1 MTGIVKTD
9 QIQGAGSSTVT
20 IPSGTALNVTTVSGT
35 PTFSGDV
42 TLPSI
47 NGGQIG
53 GRRNIIINGAMQIAQ
68 RSTSETG
75 KGDADGY
82 FTLDRFRMGHGA
94 ASAGRYTMSRSTVTD
109 LEGFSNALK
118 IDCTTADTSIAA
130 GEALLITQRLEG
142 FNLQQLKA
150 TSTSTRAFTVS
161 FYAKSNASRAIASE
175 ITFTN
180 GTNRQISKL
189 HTIGTSW
196 ARYTMTVPAASST
209 QIDNDNSHEGDLN
222 FWIHAGSTYSSGT
235 INDDALD
242 SITNANRAV
251 GIGSIFASTDN
262 TLEITGVQLE
272 LGETATA
279 FEHRSYGEDLQLC
292 KRYFER
298 ITGQFGTDGTSSFVL
313 GGGVWYSTTQ
323 VLANFQYDTKRA
335 SPTTSV
341 SQAGA
346 MKAYGPGYARTA
358 NDTTCFDQIAENNA
372 RINISPFTSTGTAG
386 YGTLVQMVANETIDL
401 DAEL

>member
-1 MTGIVKTD
+1 MTKAAELAKMGEVLTN
-9 QIQGAGSSTVT
+9 S
-20 IPSGTALNVTTVSGT
+20 
-35 PTFSGDV
+35 
-42 TLPSI
+42 
-47 NGGQIG
+47 QIG
-53 GRRNIIINGAMQIAQ
+53 RKNIIINGAMQISQ

-94 ASAGRYTMSRSTVTD
+94 TSAGRYTMSQSSVTD

-130 GEALLITQRLEG
+130 GEVLLVNQRIEG

-150 TSTSTRAFTVS
+150 TSTTTRAMTLS

-175 ITFTN
+175 VLLTN

-209 QIDNDNSHEGDLN
+209 QIDNDNSNEMQVN
-222 FWIHAGSTYSSGT
+222 FWLHAGSTYTSGT
-235 INDDALD
+235 LNDDALD

-272 LGETATA
+272 VGSVATP
-279 FEHRSYGEDLQLC
+279 FEHRSFGEELRLC
-292 KRYFER
+292 QRYFYVHADGSISNEYHVGVAANYASSSLYMSVYPR
-298 ITGQFGTDGTSSFVL
+298 VTMRAVPTLEQTTGTDYYRAF
-313 GGGVWYSTTQ
+313 STTISGNSDYFDEFIITSASQ
-323 VLANFQYDTKRA
+323 PNIFEIKGQTNVSITAGEATFIRLANSSAKLF
-335 SPTTSV
+335 
-341 SQAGA
+341 
-346 MKAYGPGYARTA
+346 
-358 NDTTCFDQIAENNA
+358 F
-372 RINISPFTSTGTAG
+372 
-386 YGTLVQMVANETIDL
+386 